1 MSHSGPAPSSTTGRE
16 LSRLD
21 NQVLSLFASDLA
33 TATVTAYR
41 SGLRRFIIFYNQYHH
56 NPFPLDGVTLCRFV
70 AHLDAGNLT
79 TQTIRLYLSALR
91 FYQIAQG
98 GPLTQY
104 PRLHY
109 ILQVGARL
117 THSTE
122 AVRCRFC
129 KTCIPSGKQH

>member
-1 MSHSGPAPSSTTGRE
+1 M
-16 LSRLD
+16 D

-56 NPFPLDGVTLCRFV
+56 NRFPLDEVTLCRFV

-98 GPLTQY
+98 GIAGWSKAHTLDRSGT
-104 PRLHY
+104 
-109 ILQVGARL
+109 LQVL
-117 THSTE
+117 QNLYS
-122 AVRCRFC
+122 
-129 KTCIPSGKQH
+129 IW